1 MFNLTHMTTHHSLPD
16 MYNMLKKLAAY
27 IEKER
32 LNTFIKGRTLEC
44 TIKNAMADGMEV
56 MFSIGSKSE
65 SSDMWMD
72 LLEECELGED
82 DIEADID
89 DNILH

>member
-1 MFNLTHMTTHHSLPD
+1 
-16 MYNMLKKLAAY
+16 
-27 IEKER
+27 
-32 LNTFIKGRTLEC
+32 
-44 TIKNAMADGMEV
+44 MADGMEV

-72 LLEECELGED
+72 LLEECKLGED